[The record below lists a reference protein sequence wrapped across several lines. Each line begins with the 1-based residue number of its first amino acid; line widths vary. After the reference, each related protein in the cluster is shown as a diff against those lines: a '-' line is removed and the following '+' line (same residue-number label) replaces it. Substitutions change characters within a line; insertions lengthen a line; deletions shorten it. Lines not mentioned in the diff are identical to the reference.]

1 MRGCKSSEGKFCEME
16 CDNVGTE
23 NKTKLPL
30 ITTIL
35 VAVNVVIFL
44 AVDLFLFK
52 RQDEIT
58 FTMALN
64 PFFVI
69 QGKEYW
75 RLFTSMFYHFGI
87 DHLACNMLMLFL
99 LGGILEPL
107 FGKVKFVILYFVSG
121 LVADGASILYN
132 GVIRSE
138 TDGFVFC
145 AGASGAVY
153 GLIGAFVALF
163 LFQREKMPVYEK
175 RRLAVA
181 VAFLLF
187 GSIFDTGVG
196 HDAHFGGFLAGILT
210 GLLYCRFLW
219 RKQQTK
225 GSTQE

>member
-1 MRGCKSSEGKFCEME
+1 ME
-16 CDNVGTE
+16 TE
-23 NKTKLPL
+23 KRTTLPL

-35 VAVNVVIFL
+35 VAINVLIFL
-44 AVDLFLFK
+44 ITDLFLFE

-69 QGKEYW
+69 HGKEYW
-75 RLFTSMFYHFGI
+75 RLITSMFYHFGI
-87 DHLACNMLMLFL
+87 DHLACNMLMLYL
-99 LGGILEPL
+99 LGAILEPL
-107 FGKVKFVILYFVSG
+107 FGRMRFLVLYFVSG

-153 GLIGAFVALF
+153 GLIGAYAAIF
-163 LFQREKMPVYEK
+163 LFQRAKLPDYEK
-175 RRLAVA
+175 RRLVVA

-210 GLLYCRFLW
+210 GLLYCVLIR
-219 RKQQTK
+219 RKQQSK
-225 GSTQE
+225 WSTRE